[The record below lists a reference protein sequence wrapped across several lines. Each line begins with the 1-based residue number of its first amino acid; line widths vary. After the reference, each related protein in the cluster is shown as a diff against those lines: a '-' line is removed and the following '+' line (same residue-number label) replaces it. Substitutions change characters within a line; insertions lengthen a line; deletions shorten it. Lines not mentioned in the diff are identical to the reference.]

1 MTITT
6 EHLQTQLAK
15 RKAQAEA
22 VNKDIEGA
30 AEFLKQ
36 KQAEGLALNGAI
48 QQLETLIAE
57 AAKQDAQPASEAVV
71 PAE

>member
-1 MTITT
+1 MITI